1 VIEMV
6 KVTSEDK
13 AYQAIVKAMKNQHP
27 VTISYADADGNLS
40 VRTIEIYSVNRSK
53 AGNRYFKAMDRQT
66 GESRS
71 WRLDRI
77 SAYTIHR
84 TAYLVERPEP
94 AAAPV
99 TLIPV
104 TAESAQY
111 AVAPVTG
118 RAAQDV
124 RRALSRELVPAG

>member
-1 VIEMV
+1 MIR
-6 KVTSEDK
+6 VTDEDK
-13 AYQAIVKAMKNQHP
+13 TYTAIKNAMKRQHP
-27 VTISYADADGNLS
+27 VTVSYTRADGTAS
-40 VRTIEIYSVNRSK
+40 VRTIEVYAADRSK
-53 AGNRYFKAMDRQT
+53 AGNRYFKAMDRET

-77 SAYTIHR
+77 SAYTVHR

-104 TAESAQY
+104 TADSALY
-111 AVAPVTG
+111 AVAPTTG

-124 RRALSRELVPAG
+124 SRILRRELLPTG

>member
-1 VIEMV
+1 MI
-6 KVTSEDK
+6 KVTDEDK
-13 AYQAIVKAMKNQHP
+13 AYQAIVSAAKRQHP
-27 VTISYADADGNLS
+27 VTISYADKDGNLS
-40 VRTIEIYSVNRSK
+40 VRTIEVYSANRSK
-53 AGNRYFKAMDRQT
+53 AGNRYFKAMDRET

-77 SAYTIHR
+77 NAYTVHR

-99 TLIPV
+99 KLIPV
-104 TAESAQY
+104 TAESALY
-111 AVAPVTG
+111 AVAPTAG

-124 RRALSRELVPAG
+124 SRILRRELIPAG

>member
-1 VIEMV
+1 MIR
-6 KVTSEDK
+6 VTDEDK
-13 AYQAIVKAMKNQHP
+13 AYTAIKNAAKRQHP
-27 VTISYADADGNLS
+27 VTVSYADADGNTS
-40 VRTIEIYSVNRSK
+40 VRTIEVYSANRSQ

-77 SAYTIHR
+77 SFYTIHR
-84 TAYLVERPEP
+84 TAFLVERPEP
-94 AAAPV
+94 VAAPV

-104 TAESAQY
+104 TAESACY

-124 RRALSRELVPAG
+124 SRVLRRELVPAG

>member
-1 VIEMV
+1 MIR
-6 KVTSEDK
+6 VTDEERT
-13 AYQAIVKAMKNQHP
+13 YQAIVKAMRLQHP
-27 VTISYADADGNLS
+27 VTISYADADGNTS
-40 VRTIEIYSVNRSK
+40 VRTIEVYAANRSK

-77 SAYTIHR
+77 SFYTIHR
-84 TAYLVERPEP
+84 TAFLIERPAP
-94 AAAPV
+94 TTSPV

-104 TAESAQY
+104 TADSARY
-111 AVAPVTG
+111 DVAPVTG

-124 RRALSRELVPAG
+124 RRVLSRELIPAG

>member
-1 VIEMV
+1 MI
-6 KVTSEDK
+6 KVTDEDK
-13 AYQAIVKAMKNQHP
+13 AYQAIVSAAKRRHP
-27 VTISYADADGNLS
+27 VTISYADKDGNLS
-40 VRTIEIYSVNRSK
+40 VRTIEVYAADRSK
-53 AGNRYFKAMDRQT
+53 AGNRYFKAMDRET

-84 TAYLVERPEP
+84 TAFLVERPAP
-94 AAAPV
+94 TAAPV

-104 TAESAQY
+104 TAESALY

-124 RRALSRELVPAG
+124 SRVLRRELIPAG